1 MATIQFT
8 IPNAELNR
16 VVAALCA
23 AAGVPASAAN
33 AKQAVIDYVRST
45 VRNVEMSTAK
55 TGAIRSVETATWAD
69 PGIGP

>member
-23 AAGVPASAAN
+23 AAGVPASPAN
-33 AKQAVIDYVRST
+33 AKQAVIDYVRT
-45 VRNVEMSTAK
+45 AVRNVERSTA
-55 TGAIRSVETATWAD
+55 TAGAIRSVETATWVD